1 MFISKETTTVCCVEN
16 GKDTS
21 KVKERNEGLPSAVF
35 RSLCGMCISPSQQHL
50 GHSEYRK
57 ASTDLPRK
65 TNSSGIPGKCFKP
78 RLTCGKVGVKPPICM
93 EVSLKLPVGGMLV
106 FILLY
111 TF

>member
-93 EVSLKLPVGGMLV
+93 GVSLKLPVGGLLV
-106 FILLY
+106 FILFY